1 MPLNGTQWRCVVV
14 HRQCNPARVG
24 HSCSAPASLLDA
36 VPSRGRGSVEVVAC
50 GQDARYCQDP
60 ASWAQL
66 KSRHSAWVAGLTR
79 AGYAAITVRHC
90 YGLLSQ
96 IMGAALDDG
105 DVQVNPC
112 TAARKSLPRLP
123 EPEPQII
130 TPEQVPTITA
140 HLDAPWDLIV
150 EVLAYTGVRIG
161 EALALRRRSVDL
173 MRGRLVIRE
182 NATEVNGVQAVG
194 ETKTHQQRTRGLR
207 VADRRAGRPHGG
219 ERGPGPGRLAVPQP
233 DRDPDPLPGVPAA
246 LGPGRGRCGAPGP
259 AAPRVASQSRE
270 LGGG

>member
-1 MPLNGTQWRCVVV
+1 M
-14 HRQCNPARVG
+14 
-24 HSCSAPASLLDA
+24 
-36 VPSRGRGSVEVVAC
+36 
-50 GQDARYCQDP
+50 
-60 ASWAQL
+60 
-66 KSRHSAWVAGLTR
+66 AGLTR

-194 ETKTHQQRTRGLR
+194 ETKTHQQRTRGLPPWLTAALADHMAESVDLDPDAWLFPSR
-207 VADRRAGRPHGG
+207 TGTPIRYQAFRRHWDPAVVAAGLPGLRPHGLRASHG
-219 ERGPGPGRLAVPQP
+219 SWVAAEFGPLAAA
-233 DRDPDPLPGVPAA
+233 AA
-246 LGPGRGRCGAPGP
+246 LGHSNASTLTRHYARVMPGTDADVAAFLDGLHAAQPRGDQA
-259 AAPRVASQSRE
+259 V
-270 LGGG
+270 